1 MLKPTNYD
9 SLKIEDYTPI
19 KLGGHYLKIIDVTE
33 SESKSGNPLI
43 IVRFDFP
50 RMMSR
55 LGSFTP
61 GLTMILGLNRAGH
74 HRRPVTLSQ

>member
-43 IVRFDFP
+43 IVRFDFSENDEQAGRIYGIIP
-50 RMMSR
+50 AENKKSVKAE
-55 LGSFTP
+55 
-61 GLTMILGLNRAGH
+61 NRETKA
-74 HRRPVTLSQ
+74 